1 MLTRARANRA
11 TVPLHN
17 RYMVVGNDRSFAS
30 LNDVVSFH
38 QRHPVTDDGDT
49 LLIPCPIQGQRDD
62 LAELE

>member
-1 MLTRARANRA
+1 
-11 TVPLHN
+11 
-17 RYMVVGNDRSFAS
+17 MVVGNDRSFAS